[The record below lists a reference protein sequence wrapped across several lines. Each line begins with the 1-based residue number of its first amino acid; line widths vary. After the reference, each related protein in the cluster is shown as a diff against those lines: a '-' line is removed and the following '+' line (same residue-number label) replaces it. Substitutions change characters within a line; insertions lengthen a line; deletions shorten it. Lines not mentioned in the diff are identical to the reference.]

1 MKVKI
6 TERGAHGPK
15 IKQAPKGYAFEVG
28 KVYDIEEIYEHLH
41 NIKDWET
48 VEDDEG
54 RLKIPSYL
62 VGKCVVIGEEAPA
75 DMDTE
80 GKTAVTN
87 PAKGGKPE
95 KTEKAPELSEAQ
107 LARQKRLVE
116 IVKSLD
122 PKEDFTKDGAAKMES
137 INTLV
142 EKGEEQFTAEERDLL
157 IPIAKA

>member
-15 IKQAPKGYAFEVG
+15 IKNAPKGYAFEVG

-41 NIKDWET
+41 EVKDWET

-75 DMDTE
+75 EMDTE
-80 GKTAVTN
+80 GKTAVKN
-87 PAKGGKPE
+87 PAKGAKSE
-95 KTEKAPELSEAQ
+95 KTSELTEAQ
-107 LARQKRLVE
+107 VARQKRLLE
-116 IVKSLD
+116 IVKGLD

-137 INTLV
+137 INTLLD
-142 EKGEEQFTAEERDLL
+142 KGEEQFTAEERDKL